1 MFISMDLSELRE
13 STAASGPPED
23 SKDILSGRHDP
34 NALKVF
40 QSSHPFF
47 LTPFCFLFIAG
58 PSFHV
63 PKGVG

>member
-47 LTPFCFLFIAG
+47 LNPFLLPIHCWTIFPCA
-58 PSFHV
+58 
-63 PKGVG
+63 